1 MKGAIVLAGGKSSRM
16 GENKAL
22 MTLMDKKML
31 THVIERVEEV
41 VDSIVVAIGF
51 QEDPDQYRMAVPP
64 HVSIISDSVNLRSP
78 LVGMLAGIEFLSAD
92 YVSVHPCDTPL
103 LEPSLLHHLFR
114 RAEGHDAAISVTRDG
129 RVQPLNAVYKA
140 SVTYS
145 SCKEALR
152 RGDTKC
158 KKMIER
164 LRDVIFLNSEELMK
178 FDPDLR
184 TYINVNTKKELE
196 ELNRLLTGTYAPMG

>member
-31 THVIERVEEV
+31 THIIERVEKV
-41 VDSIVVAIGF
+41 VDRVVVVIGF
-51 QEDPDQYRMAVPP
+51 QQDPDQYSMAVPP
-64 HVSIISDSVNLRSP
+64 HVPIINDSVNLRSP

-103 LEPSLLHHLFR
+103 IEPSLLHHLFR
-114 RAEGHDAAISVTRDG
+114 RAEGHDAAIGVTRDG

-140 SVTYS
+140 SVTHS

-164 LRDVIFLNSEELMK
+164 LKDVIFLNSEELMK

-184 TYINVNTKKELE
+184 TYLNINTKKELE
-196 ELNRLLTGTYAPMG
+196 ELNRLIGSSYLQMR